1 MKLILGLGDT
11 GLSIARFLSSKGI
24 EFRIADSRSDPPLL
38 AKYIYHPAP
47 ILGEWVE
54 DLLEDVDEVY
64 ISPGIAKSES
74 IFVWASELGLP
85 VVSDIELFSRY
96 AKSTVVGI
104 TGSNGKSTVTKML
117 GNMIEQAGLKVAV
130 GGNLGKPALDLISDE
145 IEYYVLEL
153 SSYQLDYTSRLRL
166 FAGVALNVTPDH
178 LDRYKS
184 FEDYKSSKLSIYD
197 YCQHSIVNR
206 DEAHTKDVTATKY
219 FGMGIPQDA
228 TSFGTVVCHGGRYLL
243 LGEESLMSADE
254 MPLVGDHN
262 ITNALAAFT
271 LGSVLGLPIDSMV
284 SSIKLFKGLEHRLEM
299 VGSINNTTYYNDSKA
314 TNAISAIK
322 ALQALVNSYE
332 DIVLIAGGIAKN
344 EDYSE
349 FFKLINQKVSQVVL
363 IGVSA
368 DYFAS
373 GIENEKVNFA
383 SSMTEAVKVANSL
396 TKGGVVLLSP
406 ACASFDMFDNFEKR
420 GEIFKEA
427 VELLM

>member
-1 MKLILGLGDT
+1 
-11 GLSIARFLSSKGI
+11 
-24 EFRIADSRSDPPLL
+24 
-38 AKYIYHPAP
+38 
-47 ILGEWVE
+47 
-54 DLLEDVDEVY
+54 
-64 ISPGIAKSES
+64 
-74 IFVWASELGLP
+74 VWASELGLP

-130 GGNLGKPALDLISDE
+130 GGNLGNPALDLISDE

-349 FFKLINQKVSQVVL
+349 LFKLINQKVSQVVL

>member
-1 MKLILGLGDT
+1 
-11 GLSIARFLSSKGI
+11 
-24 EFRIADSRSDPPLL
+24 
-38 AKYIYHPAP
+38 
-47 ILGEWVE
+47 
-54 DLLEDVDEVY
+54 
-64 ISPGIAKSES
+64 
-74 IFVWASELGLP
+74 
-85 VVSDIELFSRY
+85 
-96 AKSTVVGI
+96 
-104 TGSNGKSTVTKML
+104 
-117 GNMIEQAGLKVAV
+117 
-130 GGNLGKPALDLISDE
+130 
-145 IEYYVLEL
+145 
-153 SSYQLDYTSRLRL
+153 
-166 FAGVALNVTPDH
+166 
-178 LDRYKS
+178 
-184 FEDYKSSKLSIYD
+184 
-197 YCQHSIVNR
+197 
-206 DEAHTKDVTATKY
+206 
-219 FGMGIPQDA
+219 
-228 TSFGTVVCHGGRYLL
+228 
-243 LGEESLMSADE
+243 
-254 MPLVGDHN
+254 
-262 ITNALAAFT
+262 
-271 LGSVLGLPIDSMV
+271 MV